1 MLWRW
6 SRWFLLFL
14 LLPLFLFPI
23 KLFYWIDTPGQ
34 HLTDQ
39 LRIGLWLY
47 SLLFVF
53 FGHRKVS
60 SVI

>member
-14 LLPLFLFPI
+14 FPI
-23 KLFYWIDTPGQ
+23 KLFHWIDTPGQ

-47 SLLFVF
+47 SLPFVF

-60 SVI
+60 SVT